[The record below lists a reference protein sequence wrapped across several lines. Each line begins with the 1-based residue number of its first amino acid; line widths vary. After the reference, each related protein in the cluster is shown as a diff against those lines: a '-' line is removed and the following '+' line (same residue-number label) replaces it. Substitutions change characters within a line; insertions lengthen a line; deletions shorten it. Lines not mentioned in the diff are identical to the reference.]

1 MKHKRSFSNICTIA
15 ASLVMVGT
23 VAGCASLVN
32 TADNADFGCPGMPLG
47 VTCKTP
53 AAVYNSTNGQ
63 LPISDFDTPI
73 GAKKLASGDAGGEM
87 SIPEPK
93 AFAAMSGMPVTVEA
107 TSNSRHGPKPVR
119 EAAKVVRIWIAPWV
133 DKEDNLHLA
142 QLQYT
147 EVTPRYWTVG
157 MDEVKSGSSYV
168 IPHIAFNNIPLPVEA
183 GKNPND
189 RSVGRSSDGSR
200 PPVSLPQTPSVQQ

>member
-1 MKHKRSFSNICTIA
+1 MFATALFMKHSNTFFNISTFA
-15 ASLVMVGT
+15 ACLAMT
-23 VAGCASLVN
+23 GCASVVN

-53 AAVYNSTNGQ
+53 AAVYNSSNGP
-63 LPISDFDTPI
+63 LPVTDFDTPI
-73 GAKKLASGDAGGEM
+73 GAKTLASSGGV
-87 SIPEPK
+87 
-93 AFAAMSGMPVTVEA
+93 AAVSFPGSAVPASLPQMVETASVT
-107 TSNSRHGPKPVR
+107 TKGPKPVR

-157 MDEVKSGSSYV
+157 IDEVKSGSSYV
-168 IPHIAFNNIPLPVEA
+168 IPHVAFNNIALPGDA
-183 GKNPND
+183 GKDPND
-189 RSVGRSSDGSR
+189 RPVGRSSDGSN
-200 PPVSLPQTPSVQQ
+200 PPVSVPPNPL